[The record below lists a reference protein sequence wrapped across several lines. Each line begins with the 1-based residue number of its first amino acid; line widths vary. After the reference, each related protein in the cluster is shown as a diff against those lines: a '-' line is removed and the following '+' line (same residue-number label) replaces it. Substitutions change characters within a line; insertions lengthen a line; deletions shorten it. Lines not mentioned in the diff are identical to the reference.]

1 MDPICHFPKFSLVD
15 QSCDLN
21 QSWALF
27 QCIMTMKSCCSRK
40 GGCAVFNDIQSKGKL
55 CTEAVWLGVLR
66 TSQSI
71 HVNKTLPHIR
81 RSSWSKAEGFLQM
94 TSRGFLVIPLQFNTE
109 KNSDLKTVSILE
121 KKVPFFEEIRWQNGI
136 FLRFIMTSSELAG
149 LKTGGKKPCARGCA
163 LIFY

>member
-21 QSWALF
+21 RSWALF

-40 GGCAVFNDIQSKGKL
+40 GGREVFNDIQSRGKL
-55 CTEAVWLGVLR
+55 CAEAVWLGVLR

-94 TSRGFLVIPLQFNTE
+94 ASRGFLVIPLQFNTE
-109 KNSDLKTVSILE
+109 KNWDLKTVSILE
-121 KKVPFFEEIRWQNGI
+121 KR
-136 FLRFIMTSSELAG
+136 FLSSKKSVDKTEYFRG
-149 LKTGGKKPCARGCA
+149 LLWHRVN
-163 LIFY
+163 LS

>member
-40 GGCAVFNDIQSKGKL
+40 GGREVFNDIQSKGKL
-55 CTEAVWLGVLR
+55 CAEAVWLGVPR

-94 TSRGFLVIPLQFNTE
+94 ASWGFLVILLQFDTE
-109 KNSDLKTVSILE
+109 KNWDLKTVSILE
-121 KKVPFFEEIRWQNGI
+121 KR
-136 FLRFIMTSSELAG
+136 FLFSKKSVDKTEYFRG
-149 LKTGGKKPCARGCA
+149 LLWHRVN
-163 LIFY
+163 LS